1 MKLRE
6 RERERMKKI
15 FFALKI
21 VQNAPFENEVFVDGE
36 KIKRSLYRWGMGVK
50 C

>member
-15 FFALKI
+15 IFALKS
-21 VQNAPFENEVFVDGE
+21 VPNATFRKRSFVDEKKVKGPVIGGE
-36 KIKRSLYRWGMGVK
+36 WV
-50 C
+50 